1 LRKTLALFA
10 VVLTLGMT
18 AMSFDAEAAR
28 RLGGGK
34 SAGMQRQTTT
44 APPANTPAGSTAT
57 PSQAAPAAGTAAAAG
72 APAAAAAKRSWMGPI
87 AGLAAGLGIAA
98 LMSHLGLGEAFGNML
113 MIALLVMAVLMV
125 VGFIMRKRAA
135 AQGGAMAG
143 AGGVGNVGGP
153 FGQPQQAAYRSNEEA
168 PQRGGSLIGSRI
180 GGGNREPWAPASAG
194 VTAAAGTTG
203 TIPADFDAAGF
214 ARNAQDQFMA
224 LQSANDAGDLVR
236 LRSYLTPE
244 MFEAV
249 KADIEQRGGAS
260 QETQVFGLNA
270 QVLDVAEEDNQYVVS
285 VRFQGSVRD
294 EAGAIPEDLNEIWHL
309 TKPKQGMGGWV
320 IAGIQQAS

>member
-1 LRKTLALFA
+1 MLSKETLVRKTLALFA

-34 SAGMQRQTTT
+34 SAGMQRQTQT
-44 APPANTPAGSTAT
+44 APPAAT
-57 PSQAAPAAGTAAAAG
+57 PGSPTNAATPAAGTAAAAG

-87 AGLAAGLGIAA
+87 AGLAAGIGLMA
-98 LMSHLGLGEAFGNML
+98 LMSHLGLSEAFGNML
-113 MIALLVMAVLMV
+113 MIGLLVMAVLLV

-143 AGGVGNVGGP
+143 AGGVGNVRGP
-153 FGQPQQAAYRSNEEA
+153 FGQPQQTAYQSNE
-168 PQRGGSLIGSRI
+168 PSMQPRGGSLIGSRI
-180 GGGNREPWAPASAG
+180 GAG
-194 VTAAAGTTG
+194 AAAAGATAAAGTEG
-203 TIPADFDAAGF
+203 SIPADFDAAGF
-214 ARNAQDQFMA
+214 AKNAEDQFMA
-224 LQSANDAGDLVR
+224 LQAANDAGDLVR

-249 KADIEQRGGAS
+249 KADIEARGS
-260 QETQVFGLNA
+260 EPQQTQVFGLNA
-270 QVLDVAEEDNQYVVS
+270 QVLDVADEGNQYVVS

-294 EAGAIPEDLNEIWHL
+294 EVGAVPEDLNEIWHL
-309 TKPKQGMGGWV
+309 AKPKQGMGGWV
-320 IAGIQQAS
+320 IAGIQQAQ

>member
-1 LRKTLALFA
+1 MRKTLALFA

-28 RLGGGK
+28 RLGGGR

-44 APPANTPAGSTAT
+44 APPATTPAGAT
-57 PSQAAPAAGTAAAAG
+57 NSPSQAAPAAGTAAAAG

-113 MIALLVMAVLMV
+113 MIGLLVMAVLLV
-125 VGFIMRKRAA
+125 VGFIMRKRAV

-143 AGGVGNVGGP
+143 AGGVGNVRGP
-153 FGQPQQAAYRSNEEA
+153 FGQPQQTAYQGNEPA
-168 PQRGGSLIGSRI
+168 MQPRGGSLIGSRL
-180 GGGNREPWAPASAG
+180 GAGAGAGEPGAPASAG
-194 VTAAAGTTG
+194 VTG

-214 ARNAQDQFMA
+214 AKNAEDQFMA
-224 LQSANDAGDLVR
+224 MQAANDAGDLVR

-249 KADIEQRGGAS
+249 KADIETRGTAP
-260 QETQVFGLNA
+260 QQTQVFGLHA
-270 QVLDVAEEDNQYVVS
+270 QVLDVAEEGNQYVVS

-294 EAGAIPEDLNEIWHL
+294 EAGAVPEDLNEIWHL

-320 IAGIQQAS
+320 IAGIQQG